1 MSVEL
6 QSVFLTFHVNFLN
19 IQKYHMDPATI
30 GLIVGLATLFIE
42 RLYSYAIQIRKSSCT
57 KGTFEVELASTVPI
71 TK

>member
-1 MSVEL
+1 M
-6 QSVFLTFHVNFLN
+6 LN
-19 IQKYHMDPATI
+19 YHMDPATI